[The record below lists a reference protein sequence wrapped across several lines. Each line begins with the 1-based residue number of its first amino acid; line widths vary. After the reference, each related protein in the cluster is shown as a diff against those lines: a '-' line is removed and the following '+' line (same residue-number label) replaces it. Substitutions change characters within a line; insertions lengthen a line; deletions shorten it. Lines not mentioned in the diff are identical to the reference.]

1 MTKKLERRQTTR
13 GLVVAAL
20 LAALV
25 ACNDD
30 GGVTGP
36 VGSVGA
42 GSVTLSVALTGAG
55 PSASASL
62 HAQGL
67 ELTDGANTLV
77 IESAELVVREIE
89 FERIETP
96 GCDSDFGDD
105 DCEEYEVG
113 PFLISLPLDGGVTRE
128 ITAQVDTGTYDE
140 IEFDIHKP
148 EDDTSADLDFINQN
162 PNFADISIRV
172 TGTYNGQ
179 NFLYT
184 TDLNED
190 QEIHLSD
197 PLVVQPQPSPVNVTL
212 TIDLSSW
219 FRASGGLLIDPRTA
233 NKGEPN
239 EQLVEDNIEASIEGF
254 RDDDSDGV
262 RHGEDDDES
271 DDSSDDS

>member
-1 MTKKLERRQTTR
+1 MVTERARSMRQVTR
-13 GLVVAAL
+13 GLAM
-20 LAALV
+20 ALV
-25 ACNDD
+25 MMAAVACAND
-30 GGVTGP
+30 GSVTGP
-36 VGSVGA
+36 GGPA
-42 GSVTLSVALTGAG
+42 GTGSVTLSVALTGTA
-55 PSASASL
+55 PSPAASL
-62 HAQGL
+62 HAHGL
-67 ELTDGANTLV
+67 ELTDGASTLV
-77 IESAELVVREIE
+77 IESADLVVREIE

-96 GCDSDFGDD
+96 GCDSDSRDD

-113 PFLISLPLDGGVTRE
+113 PFLVALPLDGSVTRE

-148 EDDTSADLDFINQN
+148 EDDTAADRDFISQN

-179 NFLYT
+179 DFLYT

-197 PLVVQPQPSPVNVTL
+197 PLVVQPDPGPVNVTL

-219 FRASGGLLIDPRTA
+219 FRTPSGLLIDPRTA

-239 EQLVEDNIEASIEGF
+239 ENLVEDNIEVSIEGF

-262 RHGEDDDES
+262 RHSDDDDES
-271 DDSSDDS
+271 DDS